1 MKIVFYPIYHQTP
14 HFETE
19 LELMKNHLD
28 AGDTVYT
35 MVCKSDLKTCLF
47 NPSNRLILCFYCHS
61 CIKNGL
67 KRLNNKNLK
76 VISYPKINVDYKV
89 IPSEF
94 QNIDELKRF
103 TLNGVALGLSCA
115 SSLISRFNR
124 EHNLNTIKYEKEVRT
139 EVKNSYYL
147 SQVFERFVFPEFK
160 PDLVYIFNGR
170 ISTTG
175 PVVDVCK
182 NNGISFITHERGGQ
196 LGRYWLIADNIP
208 HDVKNA
214 YLEIEKLSGSLDEKE
229 LTNIGSKFYWDRRNK
244 VEQGWYSFTKHQKIN
259 SLPPSLNKNRKNI
272 VIFNSTIEEFA
283 AVKGWEKPLFLFSD
297 EIKALS
303 SILEHFRGDKNKM
316 FYLRIHPNLKGYD
329 NSQVRNL
336 MDLQTKYSNLEII
349 PPESLIDSYFLLDN
363 SDVVI
368 TFGSTIGIE
377 ASFWDKPS
385 IQLGMAFYNNLD
397 SVYIPQTVNQ
407 LYDLI
412 ESDLP
417 LLSKRGALKYGVWEL
432 NRGEPFS
439 YFNQTRLLTG
449 TFMGN
454 RIKPAFI
461 WEIGVLIYA
470 KLGYYARLLKKH
482 SSSHMLY
489 FRICSL

>member
-19 LELMKNHLD
+19 LELMKKHLD

-47 NPSNRLILCFYCHS
+47 NPGNRLILCFYCHS
-61 CIKNGL
+61 FIKNGL
-67 KRLNNKNLK
+67 KRIKNKNLK
-76 VISYPKINVDYKV
+76 VISYPKMKVDYKV

-103 TLNGVALGLSCA
+103 TLNGVALGLSAA

-124 EHNLNTIKYEKEVRT
+124 EHNLDTIKYEKEVRV

-147 SQVFERFVFPEFK
+147 SQVFERFVFTEIK

-182 NNGISFITHERGGQ
+182 SNGISFITHERGGQ
-196 LGRYWLIADNIP
+196 IGHYWLIPGTIP

-214 YLEIEKLSGSLDEKE
+214 YSEIEKLSRSLDETT
-229 LTNIGSKFYWDRRNK
+229 LTNIGSKFYIDRRNK
-244 VEQGWYSFTKHQKIN
+244 VEQGWYSFTKHQKID
-259 SLPPSLNKNRKNI
+259 SLPSSLSKNRKNI
-272 VIFNSTIEEFA
+272 MIFNSTIEEFA
-283 AVKGWEKPLFLFSD
+283 AVKGWQKPLFLFID
-297 EIKALS
+297 EIEALS
-303 SILEHFRGDKNKM
+303 SILERFRSDKNKM
-316 FYLRIHPNLKGYD
+316 FYLRIHPNLRGND
-329 NSQVRNL
+329 NSQIHSL
-336 MDLQTKYSNLEII
+336 MDLSTKYSNLEII
-349 PPESLIDSYFLLDN
+349 PPESPIDSYSLLDN

-368 TFGSTIGIE
+368 SFGSTIGIE

-397 SVYIPQTVNQ
+397 SVYIPQTVDQ

-417 LLSKRGALKYGVWEL
+417 LLSKKGALKYGVWEL
-432 NRGEPFS
+432 YRGETYS
-439 YFNQTRLLTG
+439 YFNQTGLLTG
-449 TFMGN
+449 TFMGK
-454 RIKPAFI
+454 RIKAAFV
-461 WEIGVLIYA
+461 WELGVLIYS
-470 KLGYYARLLKKH
+470 KLGQYKKVLVKYFDSRL
-482 SSSHMLY
+482 SY
-489 FRICSL
+489 FH